1 MRNYY
6 KEQVEL
12 VNKLN
17 EQEKKPTLLLH
28 TCCALCFS
36 SSFMQIKDAF
46 DITVFFYNPNI
57 YPSEEYN
64 KRKEETI
71 RLIDIFN
78 KEFNLNIKFVEQVE
92 DFEAY
97 NSKKVH
103 NKKCFDCI
111 YNRIL
116 VSYNYADANNFDYV
130 STTLTLGRLKNSEM
144 INQIGEDLS
153 QHFTTKYFFS
163 NFKKNGGIDLS
174 LSLKEKYNIYAQNY
188 CGCEPYYKEKM

>member
-12 VNKLN
+12 VSKLSQ
-17 EQEKKPTLLLH
+17 QEKKPTLLLH

-46 DITVFFYNPNI
+46 EITVFFYNPNI
-57 YPSEEYN
+57 YPTDEYN

-78 KEFNLNIKFVEQVE
+78 KEFNLNIKFIEQIE
-92 DFEAY
+92 DFETY
-97 NSKKVH
+97 KNKKVH
-103 NKKCFDCI
+103 DKKCFDCI
-111 YNRIL
+111 YNRML
-116 VSYNYADANNFDYV
+116 VSYNYAETNKYDYV
-130 STTLTLGRLKNSEM
+130 STTLTLGRLKNSEK